1 MVSAAPTS
9 RRLKRFRHCRIRA
22 RPPRT
27 RHAQFPNI
35 NARGLPALRA
45 ECSLNNDILAAP
57 AWTTASFGD
66 SADTSPMELSALGEH
81 LHLCKGSRGRLF
93 ALHCV
98 AETMHGFVAAR
109 LITTVVAVALLIGIV
124 LLVW

>member
-1 MVSAAPTS
+1 MNT
-9 RRLKRFRHCRIRA
+9 
-22 RPPRT
+22 
-27 RHAQFPNI
+27 
-35 NARGLPALRA
+35 NA
-45 ECSLNNDILAAP
+45 NDDQR
-57 AWTTASFGD
+57 WSTASSD
-66 SADTSPMELSALGEH
+66 HTADTSPMELSALGEH
-81 LHLCKGSRGRLF
+81 LDRCKGSRGRLF